1 MPANQ
6 LETEQL
12 SDLTANAATEF
23 SNWLDSIMC
32 TLSSYDISSGHPE
45 PNAAMQMVDA
55 FTQSISNA
63 VSAWSDPQQSSDSI
77 RAVLRHLELTAV
89 QCSSAES
96 AIVVSMLQAARPTL
110 LGEQGANEH
119 AEPHASKLHAL
130 IQVIFGLSKSYTTP
144 YNASLNMLTQLAC
157 VHATCKMLSQ
167 LLCCMSLGVV
177 SLQLQT

>member
-1 MPANQ
+1 MQAKLARYLLVPKIQEQMPANQ

-23 SNWLDSIMC
+23 SNWLNSIMC

-77 RAVLRHLELTAV
+77 RAV
-89 QCSSAES
+89 
-96 AIVVSMLQAARPTL
+96 
-110 LGEQGANEH
+110 
-119 AEPHASKLHAL
+119 
-130 IQVIFGLSKSYTTP
+130 
-144 YNASLNMLTQLAC
+144 
-157 VHATCKMLSQ
+157 
-167 LLCCMSLGVV
+167 
-177 SLQLQT
+177 